1 MWRLRLTA
9 AAEREASRL
18 PSARLSEE
26 AGDIIEDL
34 AEDPF
39 PTGYV
44 KMRRYG
50 DHYRIRFGGDRYR
63 IVYRVN
69 LRQHMITILRV
80 RPRSSAYQGMRDS

>member
-1 MWRLRLTA
+1 MWSLRLTA
-9 AAEREASRL
+9 AAHREFSRL

-26 AGDIIEDL
+26 AGDLIEDL

-39 PTGYV
+39 PSGYL
-44 KMRRYG
+44 KMRRYS

-69 LRQHMITILRV
+69 LRQRMITILRI
-80 RPRSSAYQGMRDS
+80 RPRSSAYRGMRDS